1 MSQTFTSN
9 NLKNMDTTNTKT
21 LETIKELQ
29 QLEKQLYTDLEK
41 VATDTT
47 PGGLLKQ
54 QQIIKQIN
62 NLSETRIK
70 LFGTLTDLYKSTQN
84 SVASSRKQLVDK
96 VVVANM
102 MEEQLNTVKNN
113 MNTIKEAKDNKL
125 RMVEINTYYGKRYQ
139 AHTELMKLII
149 IICVPLL
156 ILGLLNKR
164 ELIPQKIFSG
174 LTAVILAVGGFIVI
188 RKMWDLSLRSN
199 MNYDEY
205 DWKRSPTSTSHS
217 ISEYNKQHLGLDGIV
232 DDISGSL
239 SMPDWSVCG
248 PGTKFDS
255 EQNQCLVDE
264 NYQPVTDITTAKE
277 KGNVEGFSPLG
288 FLGYGGQGDRMRQ
301 RKEDC
306 GCSDGGID
314 GYSPANNYERL

>member
-1 MSQTFTSN
+1 MSQTFTSDKLQN
-9 NLKNMDTTNTKT
+9 IDTTNTNT

-41 VATDTT
+41 AATDTST
-47 PGGLLKQ
+47 GGLLKQ

-70 LFGTLTDLYKSTQN
+70 LFGTLTDLYKSTQT

-96 VVVANM
+96 MVVANM
-102 MEEQLNTVKNN
+102 MEDQLNNLKNN

-139 AHTELMKLII
+139 AHTDLMKLII
-149 IICVPLL
+149 FICIPLL
-156 ILGLLNKR
+156 VLGLLNKR
-164 ELIPQKIFSG
+164 DLIPQNVFAG
-174 LTAVILAVGGFIVI
+174 LTAVILAVGGFLVI

-217 ISEYNKQHLGLDGIV
+217 IAEYNRQHFGLDGIV
-232 DDISGSL
+232 DDIGNSL
-239 SMPDWSVCG
+239 TLPDWSVCG
-248 PGTKFDS
+248 AGTKFDS
-255 EQNQCLVDE
+255 EKNQCLVDE

-277 KGNVEGFSPLG
+277 QGKVEGFCPLG
-288 FLGYGGQGDRMRQ
+288 FLGGGSN
-301 RKEDC
+301 KKDC
-306 GCSDGGID
+306 GCSDGGVE
-314 GYSPANNYERL
+314 GYAPANTYESL